1 MSDTLMRLFDV
12 EELFFAVA
20 VFINGSYSYT
30 KSRAKELSEA

>member
-1 MSDTLMRLFDV
+1 MTLFDV

-20 VFINGSYSYT
+20 VFVNGSCYYA